1 MTCGKEIEPL
11 ISKCIECKGET
22 ELLRQVYKSETYK
35 KLSKSNGEVESGNL
49 NSEPSQNINTR
60 IGFIFKMS

>member
-49 NSEPSQNINTR
+49 TSEPS
-60 IGFIFKMS
+60 